1 MLGAC
6 TLNDLRSF
14 VESIPD
20 CAFVVA
26 VDQNGRFIY
35 ETLNRLHAERI
46 GLTIDDVAGRT
57 AYDLMEREAA
67 DALEAQYRACFQR
80 GTRLEYE
87 QLMTISGQTRFWRTS
102 IAPLRDDE
110 GCIKRLIGLSTDITR
125 AHTSRIALEASEG
138 RFRTILESASAG
150 IVIVD
155 AETSRIGL
163 VNPAA
168 EKLFGA
174 DQGGL
179 DGLSYFDL
187 LDANV
192 RAGAAALNE
201 AHLGGNSAVFRGER
215 RFQRLDGSSF
225 WGEVNGAP
233 GTDPSSG
240 RRLWIAV
247 LQDLTAVRR
256 AEQRLLDAIDSSV
269 DGFALYG
276 ADERL
281 VVCNTPYADLF
292 DATPE
297 ALTGMLY
304 QNLLRRGATK
314 RVAAGIL
321 RADQVEPYVNIGV
334 ANFRV
339 ADGSAIEF
347 QSTDGRW
354 LMMRQRRTQEGGTVV
369 TRADITEPKRLAQ
382 DLEQARRLAE
392 HARAM
397 AEQASRAK
405 SDFLAA
411 MSHELRT
418 PLNAIIGF
426 GEIMQQQMFGPLGD
440 PHYADYIGDV
450 LASAR
455 HLLEL
460 INELLDLAK
469 IEAGKMALDEGP
481 VDFAQV
487 MKSAVRLL
495 QARAARKELVLVA
508 DHARAP
514 QLFADERALKQMLL
528 NLLTNAIKF
537 TRAGGRI
544 AIEFDLDEEWITL
557 SVVDDGIGIP
567 ENELP
572 GILDPFSQ
580 ASNAWATGELGTGL
594 GLSIVKGL
602 AELHGGRL
610 NIVSE
615 VGKGTR
621 ANILLPAR
629 RLVAPQVQPDD

>member
-6 TLNDLRSF
+6 TLNDLREF

-20 CAFVVA
+20 CAFVVIN
-26 VDQNGRFIY
+26 QEGRFVY
-35 ETLNRLHAERI
+35 ETLNLLHAERI
-46 GLTIDDVAGRT
+46 GMTVDEVSGRT
-57 AYDLMEREAA
+57 AYELMEREAA
-67 DALEAQYRACFQR
+67 DALEAQYRACFER
-80 GTRLEYE
+80 GARLEYE
-87 QLMTISGQTRFWRTS
+87 QLMTIRGQTLFWRTS
-102 IAPLRDDE
+102 LAPLRDKS
-110 GCIKRLIGLSTDITR
+110 GKITRLIGVSADITR
-125 AHTSRIALEASEG
+125 AHASRIALEASEG

-155 AETSRIGL
+155 ADTTRIQL
-163 VNPAA
+163 ANPAA
-168 EKLFGA
+168 ETLFGA
-174 DQGGL
+174 GEGGL
-179 DGLSYFDL
+179 DGLTYFDL
-187 LDANV
+187 LDSNS

-201 AHLGGNSAVFRGER
+201 AHLGGSAAVFRGER

-281 VVCNTPYADLF
+281 VVCNTPYAELF

-297 ALTGMLY
+297 ALAGTLY

-347 QSTDGRW
+347 QATDGRW

-392 HARAM
+392 HARAL

-440 PHYADYIGDV
+440 PHYADYVGDV

-469 IEAGKMALDEGP
+469 IEAGKMVLDEGP
-481 VDFAQV
+481 VDFAYV

-495 QARAARKELVLVA
+495 QARAARKELTLVA
-508 DHARAP
+508 AHARAP

-537 TRAGGRI
+537 TREGGRI
-544 AIEFDLDEEWITL
+544 AIECDVNDEWITI
-557 SVVDDGIGIP
+557 SVIDDGIGIP
-567 ENELP
+567 ANELS

-580 ASNAWATGELGTGL
+580 ASNAWATGEIGTGL

-602 AELHGGRL
+602 AELHGGTFNL
-610 NIVSE
+610 TSE

-629 RLVAPQVQPDD
+629 RLVAPPVHADE